1 MNKIKT
7 FLIVISFFFFSK
19 LASAD
24 IIKKIEILG
33 NERISDQTILM
44 FSNVQ
49 LNDKFNLNKSN
60 YILKEL
66 YKSNFFDN
74 VSVKYESE
82 ILTIT
87 VVELPIIENIILDG
101 VKAKKFEK
109 SIQNV
114 LMFKPRSSFNK
125 FLLSEELKSIKSVLK
140 NFGYYFS
147 NVDVFVEE
155 LDNNMVN
162 LNYKIDLGKKA
173 KIKKITFIGDKIF
186 KDKRLRSVIIS
197 EEYKFWKFISNK
209 KFLNEDLIKIDLRLL
224 KNFYLNKGYYNVE
237 INSSFAKI
245 I

>member
-19 LASAD
+19 LASAE

-87 VVELPIIENIILDG
+87 VVI
-101 VKAKKFEK
+101 
-109 SIQNV
+109 
-114 LMFKPRSSFNK
+114 
-125 FLLSEELKSIKSVLK
+125 
-140 NFGYYFS
+140 NFS
-147 NVDVFVEE
+147 
-155 LDNNMVN
+155 
-162 LNYKIDLGKKA
+162 
-173 KIKKITFIGDKIF
+173 
-186 KDKRLRSVIIS
+186 
-197 EEYKFWKFISNK
+197 
-209 KFLNEDLIKIDLRLL
+209 
-224 KNFYLNKGYYNVE
+224 
-237 INSSFAKI
+237 
-245 I
+245 